1 MSETIS
7 ETVNIVASVL
17 YVVSKVHCGVEI
29 CRVCLPGETLLGIWR
44 LSGII
49 VAL

>member
-29 CRVCLPGETLLGIWR
+29 CRVCYCWGYGG
-44 LSGII
+44 SAGS
-49 VAL
+49 